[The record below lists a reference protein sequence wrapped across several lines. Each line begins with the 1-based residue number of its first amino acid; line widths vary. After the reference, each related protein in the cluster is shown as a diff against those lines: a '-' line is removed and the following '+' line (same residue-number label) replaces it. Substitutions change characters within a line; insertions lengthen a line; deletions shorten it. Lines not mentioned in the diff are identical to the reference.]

1 MEKNSFGMLGK
12 ISVVCLAYSSREEIQ
27 EFTDTN
33 YKFTLA
39 LSHITL
45 MQNQCHLYII
55 TKTES
60 VNCTFTELT
69 HTEITVQFNQPMV
82 LT

>member
-12 ISVVCLAYSSREEIQ
+12 ISVVCLAYSSGEEIQ

-39 LSHITL
+39 LSHIIL
-45 MQNQCHLYII
+45 MHNQCHLYII
-55 TKTES
+55 IKTES

-69 HTEITVQFNQPMV
+69 HTEILLENNSTI
-82 LT
+82 